1 MRGQLSHLNKAL
13 LFLVLA
19 TIVLVYGKPVL
30 VPLFFAI
37 LLAMLMAPVC
47 RWLDGKGLH
56 RIVSCLVCVFIL
68 LVVFLAMMGIM
79 VGQVSSFVA
88 DLSEFEARTAEL
100 ILSLQHFIE
109 RKFHISADQQSAFM
123 REETSNI
130 GEWLRSYFTS
140 VLKSTVQLVVGLIF
154 TLVLTF
160 LFLLHKEKY
169 NTFFLKFTIGET
181 PQQRTK
187 LLATIGTVAQ
197 SYLVGRAISILALFV
212 LYALALVIIGIQN
225 ALLLAAVAALFN
237 VIPYLGPVLA
247 AVVPVGIALVT
258 EPTIQPAI
266 WVFVS
271 FALFQAL
278 DNYFVTPY
286 FLGGETELSALSTI
300 VGMICGG
307 FVWGI
312 AGMILFIPML
322 SIVKIIFDHVP
333 GLEHY
338 GYLIGDQGGKP
349 TRNIRAWFKKVF
361 SRFRSR
367 RAR

>member
-1 MRGQLSHLNKAL
+1 MRGQLAHLNKAL
-13 LFLVLA
+13 LFLVLG

-37 LLAMLMAPVC
+37 MLAMLMAPVC

-56 RIVSCLVCVFIL
+56 RIVSCLICVFIL
-68 LVVFLAMMGIM
+68 LIVFLGMMGIM
-79 VGQVSSFVA
+79 VGQVSSFITN
-88 DLSEFEARTAEL
+88 LSNFETRTDEL
-100 ILSLQHFIE
+100 LFSLQRFIE
-109 RKFHISADQQSAFM
+109 QNFRISMDQQTAFIK
-123 REETSNI
+123 EETRNI
-130 GEWLRSYFTS
+130 GAWVRSYFTS

-169 NTFFLKFTIGET
+169 NHFFLKFTIGET
-181 PQQRTK
+181 PRHREK

-197 SYLVGRAISILALFV
+197 SYLVGRAISILVLFV

-237 VIPYLGPVLA
+237 IIPYLGPVLA

-258 EPTIQPAI
+258 EPTVQPAI
-266 WVFVS
+266 WVFVW
-271 FALFQAL
+271 FAVFQAI

-322 SIVKIIFDHVP
+322 SIVKIVFDHVP

-349 TRNIRAWFKKVF
+349 TKNIGAWLKRVF
-361 SRFRSR
+361 SRRGSTHPH
-367 RAR
+367 

>member
-47 RWLDGKGLH
+47 RWLDAKGLH
-56 RIVSCLVCVFIL
+56 RIVSCLICVFIL

-109 RKFHISADQQSAFM
+109 RNFHISADEQSAFM

-140 VLKSTVQLVVGLIF
+140 VLKSSVQLVVGLIF

-160 LFLLHKEKY
+160 LFLLHKEK
-169 NTFFLKFTIGET
+169 
-181 PQQRTK
+181 
-187 LLATIGTVAQ
+187 
-197 SYLVGRAISILALFV
+197 
-212 LYALALVIIGIQN
+212 
-225 ALLLAAVAALFN
+225 
-237 VIPYLGPVLA
+237 
-247 AVVPVGIALVT
+247 
-258 EPTIQPAI
+258 
-266 WVFVS
+266 
-271 FALFQAL
+271 
-278 DNYFVTPY
+278 
-286 FLGGETELSALSTI
+286 
-300 VGMICGG
+300 
-307 FVWGI
+307 
-312 AGMILFIPML
+312 
-322 SIVKIIFDHVP
+322 
-333 GLEHY
+333 
-338 GYLIGDQGGKP
+338 
-349 TRNIRAWFKKVF
+349 
-361 SRFRSR
+361 
-367 RAR
+367 